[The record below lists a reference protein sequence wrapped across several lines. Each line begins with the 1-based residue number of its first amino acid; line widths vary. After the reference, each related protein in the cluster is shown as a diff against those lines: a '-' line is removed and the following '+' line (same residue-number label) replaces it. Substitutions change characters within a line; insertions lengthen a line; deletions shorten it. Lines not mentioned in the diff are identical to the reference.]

1 MGDGMTLKP
10 LYEQVIVVFGASS
23 GIGRITALEACRRG
37 ACVVAAARGE
47 EALDTLAAEAGAPDR
62 FAIEIADAADADQ
75 VRAVADAAVTRFG
88 RLDTWAHVAGVA
100 EHARFEDM
108 PLEDFRRVIEVDL
121 LGPVYAAKAALPHL
135 RRAGGG
141 AFVVVSSMIAKRSF
155 PLVSSYSAAK
165 HGVNGFL
172 ESLRVEL
179 QHDQVPVS
187 VTEIQPAAIDTPF
200 FEHARTRL
208 GVRPSGPPPIYPPE
222 KVAEAILR
230 SAEIPRREV
239 VVGGAAKAQLLLQRI
254 SPRAVDALTRLVAF
268 RLQESNEPKG
278 PDDPDALDRPVE
290 GDDRLRGVVSNL
302 RR

>member
-1 MGDGMTLKP
+1 MKPNLKP
-10 LYEQVIVVFGASS
+10 LSEQVIVVFGASS
-23 GIGRITALEACRRG
+23 GIGRVTALEAARRG
-37 ACVVAAARGE
+37 ARVVAAARGA
-47 EALDTLAAEAGAPDR
+47 EALKTLAEEAGAPDR
-62 FAIEIADAADADQ
+62 FATMVADAADPEQ
-75 VRAVADAAVTRFG
+75 VRAVADGAVAQFG

-108 PLEDFRRVIEVDL
+108 PLEDFRRVIDVDL
-121 LGPVYAAKAALPHL
+121 LGPVHAAKAALPHL

-155 PLVSSYSAAK
+155 PLLSSYSAAK

-179 QHDQVPVS
+179 RHDEVPVA
-187 VTEIQPAAIDTPF
+187 VTEIQPAVIDTPF

-208 GVRPSGPPPIYPPE
+208 GVRPSAPPPVYPPE

-230 SAEIPRREV
+230 AAEHPKREV
-239 VVGGAAKAQLLLQRI
+239 VVGGVGKVQLLTQRL
-254 SPRAVDALTRLVAF
+254 SPRIMDAFSRVAMF
-268 RLQESNEPKG
+268 RLQRSRDPKSL
-278 PDDPDALDRPVE
+278 DDTDGLYRPVE
-290 GDDRLRGVVSNL
+290 GDDRRRGVVSNL

>member
-1 MGDGMTLKP
+1 MNVKLKP
-10 LYEQVIVVFGASS
+10 LFEQVIVVFGASS

-37 ACVVAAARGE
+37 ARVVAASRGGE
-47 EALDTLAAEAGAPDR
+47 GLDSLAAEAGADDR
-62 FAIEIADAADADQ
+62 LAIRVADAADPAQ
-75 VRAVADAAVTRFG
+75 VQAVADGAVAQFG

-100 EHARFEDM
+100 EHARFEDV

-135 RRAGGG
+135 RQAGGG
-141 AFVVVSSMIAKRSF
+141 AFIVVSSMIAKRSF

-179 QHDQVPVS
+179 QHDDVPVS
-187 VTEIQPAAIDTPF
+187 VTEIQPGTIDTPF

-208 GVRPSGPPPIYPPE
+208 GVRPSGPPPVYPPE
-222 KVAEAILR
+222 RVAAAILR
-230 SAEIPRREV
+230 AAEHPGREV
-239 VVGGAAKAQLLLQRI
+239 LGGGAAKAQLLMQRI
-254 SPRAVDALTRLVAF
+254 SPAAVDAFTRLAAF
-268 RLQESNEPKG
+268 RLQRSDEEKG
-278 PDDPDALDRPVE
+278 PEDVDALDRPVD
-290 GDDRLRGVVSNL
+290 GDDRRRGVVSNL